1 MKKIIGVL
9 AVSLI
14 FTTLGC
20 NNPGSSNRK
29 YNDHFKE
36 YTFKGTLNQEER
48 TKLEAGLQ
56 KSALTVS
63 SVKAKNES
71 YTKNGFTE
79 RSQTSE
85 GTLKICEDPSNKNL
99 FVSSTSYTSNSSSKE
114 NGITLKQ
121 NIKIES
127 KEWDAGSGY
136 RFVTTETNTND
147 LKESNTD
154 AFEQSVDSAK
164 YKETKIKRSVSLPT
178 SSTYYFNNDGTY
190 TVINSQMSKNVS
202 AVQWGNGTKEYVT
215 SSKSQTVYSINKN
228 YQLTSYYTYDES
240 SANRDPSTGEWFDG
254 EQIISSS
261 YTSTEYRYE
270 KKDVLTIDSLNK
282 SIATK
287 KIPLSASIN
296 YYTANV
302 EPLGNT
308 YYVRDSG
315 VAGVIDNISIISSDN
330 QIYQCRFG
338 SRINGAPSYA
348 SSSYYA
354 QRFEAVV
361 KMLTGHKDI
370 STKSYNLVLADNF
383 SNKAPDIIETIN
395 VDGNTYFI
403 NKDYYANTVS
413 FTGTFDGTK
422 VVVNSISV

>member
-121 NIKIES
+121 NNRTQMLLSNRLIRQSIRKQKSNVAFLFLPHQLITSITMEHIQLLTVKCQKMS
-127 KEWDAGSGY
+127 PLYSG
-136 RFVTTETNTND
+136 
-147 LKESNTD
+147 
-154 AFEQSVDSAK
+154 AMEQ
-164 YKETKIKRSVSLPT
+164 
-178 SSTYYFNNDGTY
+178 
-190 TVINSQMSKNVS
+190 
-202 AVQWGNGTKEYVT
+202 
-215 SSKSQTVYSINKN
+215 KS
-228 YQLTSYYTYDES
+228 
-240 SANRDPSTGEWFDG
+240 
-254 EQIISSS
+254 
-261 YTSTEYRYE
+261 
-270 KKDVLTIDSLNK
+270 
-282 SIATK
+282 
-287 KIPLSASIN
+287 
-296 YYTANV
+296 
-302 EPLGNT
+302 
-308 YYVRDSG
+308 
-315 VAGVIDNISIISSDN
+315 
-330 QIYQCRFG
+330 
-338 SRINGAPSYA
+338 
-348 SSSYYA
+348 
-354 QRFEAVV
+354 
-361 KMLTGHKDI
+361 M
-370 STKSYNLVLADNF
+370 
-383 SNKAPDIIETIN
+383 
-395 VDGNTYFI
+395 
-403 NKDYYANTVS
+403 
-413 FTGTFDGTK
+413 
-422 VVVNSISV
+422 